1 MVLLLPQGAFLIFQ
15 FGQLL
20 DGGLESCLVAGPKLL
35 KLLYHLA
42 LVYHFLLLLS
52 LQQQY
57 VSVNHVIELVI
68 EFLDSV
74 ADLFVLSDKFIHV
87 ELLKYTFLVIWT
99 VLLRD
104 GCEFVWGFLLLLL

>member
-35 KLLYHLA
+35 ELLNYLA
-42 LVYHFLLLLS
+42 LVNHFLLLLS

-99 VLLRD
+99 VLLSD